1 MQGITI
7 TVHYPAR
14 VTRNALGEAETE
26 YEDEQVANVLILP
39 PTTTDLANFEHGEGV
54 GLSGIVYF
62 PRTWKYRSLKGAT
75 IEHQFGVFS
84 VIGDPVPAQTGLK
97 PTRWLAM
104 PVYVSRQ
111 EG

>member
-1 MQGITI
+1 MQGITLTI
-7 TVHYPAR
+7 HYP
-14 VTRNALGEAETE
+14 TSTKRNALGEAETE
-26 YEDEQVANVLILP
+26 YEDEQVNNVLILP

-54 GLSGIVYF
+54 GLSGIIYL

-75 IEHQFGVFS
+75 ISHQFGTFS

-104 PVYVSRQ
+104 PVYVQRE